1 MRVWTTLLIL
11 TITSGCAGNQL
22 TLPLC
27 LPDRPVLEPVTIIEQ
42 MAIRD
47 ISKDLLRRVSLND
60 LYLKAWLTTVEGI
73 TEAHNEQFEAE
84 CP

>member
-1 MRVWTTLLIL
+1 MKVWITLLIV

-27 LPDRPVLEPVTIIEQ
+27 LTDRPVLEDISVVEQ
-42 MAIRD
+42 LAIRD
-47 ISKDLLRRVSLND
+47 ISK
-60 LYLKAWLTTVEGI
+60 
-73 TEAHNEQFEAE
+73 QFEAE